1 MSEPEPPPAAAEGP
15 APALLELVRTHL
27 RFGWIALLVFAT
39 FGAVLEAL
47 HAFKSG
53 AYLGVGNEMRRLMWT
68 LAHAHGIGLSILH
81 LAFAATLKL
90 GFAATTA
97 RVTRASSLLR
107 WSTLFLP
114 GGFFLGGVAPY
125 EGDPGAGVWLTPVG
139 VLLLW
144 SAILLIAL
152 ELTASKR

>member
-1 MSEPEPPPAAAEGP
+1 MSEAPPPADEVTP
-15 APALLELVRTHL
+15 ERALVELIRVHL
-27 RFGWIALLVFAT
+27 RFGWTALLVFAT

-47 HAFKSG
+47 HAFKSS
-53 AYLGVGNEMRRLMWT
+53 AYLGVGSEMRRLMWT

-90 GFAATTA
+90 GFATA
-97 RVTRASSLLR
+97 VPRVQRASVLLR

-125 EGDPGAGVWLTPVG
+125 EGDPGAGVWLAPLG
-139 VLLLW
+139 AGLLW
-144 SAILLIAL
+144 SGILLVAL
-152 ELTASKR
+152 ELAAAKR